1 MQIKPLQADEVSCPC
16 TKAHFAFASTEEV
29 LPLNEKGH
37 ALGQPR
43 AQAALEF
50 GTHIR
55 RHGYNIFAHGA
66 PGSGRHSLVRQML
79 RQQAATEEV
88 GHDWCYVNNFDDQ
101 TSPAALC
108 LPPGLGRSLAED
120 MDRLIDEVRNAL
132 KSAFESEEYQNRMQ
146 SLEQEL
152 KDKQNTIIQE
162 LQEKA
167 QEKGLRLIRTP
178 SGLAFAAVRDGEV
191 LPREEFQKLSEE
203 ERKKIEQDIQELQQE
218 SHRQFQKLPG
228 YERRVREKMRSL
240 SREMADYAIGTLLE
254 EMREK
259 YGHLDDV
266 LEHINAVQKDIVDS
280 VPRILNPEGD
290 DQQGDQFW
298 SERQESMTSPAV
310 RRYRI
315 NVLVDRSDHANAPV
329 VYEDNPSLSNLLGRV
344 EHQSQMGTLV
354 TDFNLIRAGAL
365 HRANGGY
372 LILDAEKL
380 LTHPGAWEALK
391 RALQSS
397 EIKLESLAQ
406 MYSLISTVSLE
417 PQPVPLDVKVVLV
430 GSPFVHALLQYY
442 DPEFDTLFKVAA
454 DFAPDMDRTANQEGF
469 ARLVSGFVHK
479 HSLHHF
485 TASGV
490 ARLFE
495 YSLRLAGDREKLS
508 ANVRQLEDMAVEA
521 DYFAGQKGEALV
533 RSEEVQRAIDERQ
546 FRSDRIRERLQEE
559 IFRETLLIATQG
571 SQAGQINGLSV
582 YQVGGLSFGRPSRI
596 TARIRLGRGEVVDI
610 ERESKLSGPL
620 HSKGVLILTG
630 FLSGRF
636 GVHQPLSLSASLVFE
651 QSYGGVDGDSA
662 SSAELYA
669 LLSAIAGVPLRQD
682 LAVTGAVDQ
691 HGQIQAIGG
700 VNEKIEGFYD
710 ICQQRGLTGQQGV
723 LIPASNRKHLVLR
736 GDVVEAVRQGGF
748 SIYPIRTVDE
758 GIELLTGMEAGS
770 LDSQGNS
777 PSGSFNALVMDR
789 LKTLA
794 ARRQAFVASAPDDRG
809 DGHGE

>member
-1 MQIKPLQADEVSCPC
+1 MQIKPLQADEVSCPS

-240 SREMADYAIGTLLE
+240 SREMADYAIGALLE

-298 SERQESMTSPAV
+298 SERQDSMTSPAV

-354 TDFNLIRAGAL
+354 TDFNLIRPGAL

-454 DFAPDMDRTANQEGF
+454 DFAPEMDRTANQEGF

-479 HSLHHF
+479 NSLHHF

-508 ANVRQLEDMAVEA
+508 ANIRQLEDMAVEA
-521 DYFAGQKGEALV
+521 DYFADQRGETLV
-533 RSEEVQRAIDERQ
+533 RAEEVQRAIDERQ

-559 IFRETLLIATQG
+559 ILRETLLIATQG

-710 ICQQRGLTGQQGV
+710 ICQQRGLTGHQGV
-723 LIPASNRKHLVLR
+723 LIPDSNRKHLVLR
-736 GDVVEAVRQGGF
+736 GDVVEAVRQEDF

-794 ARRQAFVASAPDDRG
+794 ARRQAFVASAPDGRG